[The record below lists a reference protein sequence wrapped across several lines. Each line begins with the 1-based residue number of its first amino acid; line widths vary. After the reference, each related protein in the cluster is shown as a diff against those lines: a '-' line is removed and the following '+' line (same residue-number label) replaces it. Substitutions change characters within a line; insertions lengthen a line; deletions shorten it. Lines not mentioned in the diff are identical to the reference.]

1 MEIEGTV
8 LNNYYQ
14 PPQINQPNFNY
25 NEAAMQTQY
34 YMEKAKMERK
44 EIRHLGNMFGLVMSA
59 YVIVSFIC
67 VIVMQA
73 LGLQDVYNQSALF
86 QTCFNIVAVDLI
98 CIVIP
103 FGILAF
109 TNRKKYKIDIIP
121 TKKVSGKDMYLWVTF
136 GMFCCIGA
144 NYIVAIVV
152 TILKALGHDPLQI
165 NTPEP
170 DSVITSIAIA
180 IGTAVMPAL
189 CEEFAMRCCGLG
201 LLRNHGKAFGVV
213 AVSIVFGL
221 MHGNLIQFVFA
232 TLVGLILGYVTVKT
246 DSVLPAVLIHL
257 FNNGMSVV
265 SSIVEHFANT
275 QKADISIWFY
285 LVWMVLGGIS
295 AFVLGFKGR
304 FKRSQKTMAEPF
316 QNSTGKKIASFF
328 FVPGMI
334 FPFLY
339 FAVSIITTIR

>member
-14 PPQINQPNFNY
+14 PPQFNQPNFNY
-25 NEAAMQTQY
+25 DEAAMQTQY
-34 YMEKAKMERK
+34 YMEKAKRERK

-59 YVIVSFIC
+59 FVIVQFIC
-67 VIVMQA
+67 VILMQA
-73 LGLQDVYNQSALF
+73 MGLQDLYNQSALF
-86 QTCFNIVAVDLI
+86 QTCFNIVVVDLI

-103 FGILAF
+103 FGLLAF
-109 TNRKKYKIDIIP
+109 SNRKKYETDIIP
-121 TKKVSGKDMYLWVTF
+121 TKKVAGKDMYLWVTF
-136 GMFCCIGA
+136 GMLCCIGA
-144 NYIVAIVV
+144 NYIVGIMVS
-152 TILKALGHDPLQI
+152 ILKAFGHDPFQVD
-165 NTPEP
+165 TPEP

-201 LLRNHGKAFGVV
+201 LLRKYGKAFGVV

-246 DSVLPAVLIHL
+246 DSVVPAVLIHL

-265 SSIVEHFANT
+265 TSIAEHFANA
-275 QKADISIWFY
+275 QKEDISLWFFV
-285 LVWMVLGGIS
+285 VWIVLGGIS
-295 AFVLGFKGR
+295 AFVLGFKGY
-304 FKRSQKTMAEPF
+304 FKRKRKPIAEPF
-316 QNSTGKKIASFF
+316 QNTTGKKVTSFF

-339 FAVSIITTIR
+339 FVVSIILTIR